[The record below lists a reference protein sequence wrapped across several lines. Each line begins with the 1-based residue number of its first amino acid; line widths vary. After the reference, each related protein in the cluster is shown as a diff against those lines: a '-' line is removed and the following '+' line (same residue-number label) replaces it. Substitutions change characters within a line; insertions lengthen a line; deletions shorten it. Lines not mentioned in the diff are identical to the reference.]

1 MEQDKSKDKRV
12 WWLIAVGVFIVLLVI
27 LSLWQIRGVEL
38 DGSSQAAVQKTNVST
53 LPVGGEQR
61 VQSSVQVHGSN
72 TEGTNETRS
81 KSTQAKFN
89 NADEL
94 CKDFAAKSSPKWT
107 EDQFAE
113 ALRDHIQGGDPA
125 LEEWLRA
132 VANTG
137 TARQKGAALSL
148 LIASIDRATR
158 KEVYV
163 RTPNCDQVKEC
174 SASLE
179 ALVGQKTRPYAYAL
193 VNTAIYLPD
202 PALYGM
208 AHNICKRSRLSSD
221 AVCERVGALQWMQL
235 DPDNGAAALYALGE
249 LNLTPS
255 DQDQTAF
262 ENALYRF
269 GQAKKFDVYFDVGRE
284 LPSLPLSLDDYRG
297 RTELDSLRAY
307 FGEISPLPPHRNI
320 IRGCS
325 GDYLKNANRRS
336 LCEKV
341 ANQYLR
347 ENAFLIDRGIFLKLA
362 ANLNWD
368 KSSLQKYADELDEV
382 HGYYRAMREQQNR
395 QYQDASGRLA
405 ACHRALKWNADIS
418 LYAAKGEFKQLQQD
432 AKEFGMSRDEMI
444 NIGRRSRVSR

>member
-1 MEQDKSKDKRV
+1 MEQKKLKGMRA
-12 WWLIAVGVFIVLLVI
+12 WLLIAVGVSILLLVVLL
-27 LSLWQIRGVEL
+27 LWRSRGTEL
-38 DGSSQAAVQKTNVST
+38 DGGSQATTQKTNAST
-53 LPVGGEQR
+53 ALVGAEQK
-61 VQSSVQVHGSN
+61 VQSSVQVPGSN
-72 TEGTNETRS
+72 TKAFNEGTS
-81 KSTQAKFN
+81 KSPQTKFN

-94 CKDFAAKSSPKWT
+94 CKDFAAKSSATWT

-113 ALRDHIQGGDPA
+113 ALRDHIQGGDLA

-132 VANTG
+132 IANTG
-137 TARQKGAALSL
+137 EARQKGAALSL

-158 KEVYV
+158 KEVYA

-249 LNLTPS
+249 LKLAPS

-269 GQAKKFDVYFDVGRE
+269 GQAKKFDVYFDVARE
-284 LPSLPLSLDDYRG
+284 LPSLPSSLNDYRG
-297 RTELDSLRAY
+297 HTELDSLRAY

-347 ENAFLIDRGIFLKLA
+347 ENAFVIDRGIFLKLA
-362 ANLNWD
+362 TNLNWD

-382 HGYYRAMREQQNR
+382 HGYYRALREQQNR

-405 ACHRALKWNADIS
+405 VCHRTLKWNANIS

-432 AKEFGMSRDEMI
+432 AKEFGMSREEMI
-444 NIGRRSRVSR
+444 NIGRRLKDSR

>member
-12 WWLIAVGVFIVLLVI
+12 RWLIVVGVLILLIVI
-27 LSLWQIRGVEL
+27 SSLWQFRGVEH
-38 DGSSQAAVQKTNVST
+38 GGGSQAIAQKTNAT
-53 LPVGGEQR
+53 TALVGAEQK

-72 TEGTNETRS
+72 TKAPNEGRS
-81 KSTQAKFN
+81 KSPQTKFN

-94 CKDFAAKSSPKWT
+94 CKDFATKFSATWT

-113 ALRDHIQGGDPA
+113 ALRDHIQGGNLA
-125 LEEWLRA
+125 LEEWLRTI
-132 VANTG
+132 ANTG
-137 TARQKGAALSL
+137 EARQKGAALSL
-148 LIASIDRATR
+148 LIASVDRTTR
-158 KEVYV
+158 KEVYA

-208 AHNICKRSRLSSD
+208 AHNICKRSSLSSD
-221 AVCERVGALQWMQL
+221 AFCERVGSLQWMQL

-249 LNLTPS
+249 LNLTPP

-284 LPSLPLSLDDYRG
+284 LPSLPSSLDDYRG

-307 FGEISPLPPHRNI
+307 FGDISPLPPHRNI
-320 IRGCS
+320 IPGCR

-341 ANQYLR
+341 ASQYLR
-347 ENAFLIDRGIFLKLA
+347 ENAFVIDRGIFLKLA
-362 ANLNWD
+362 TNLNWD

-382 HGYYRAMREQQNR
+382 HGYYRALREQQNR

-405 ACHRALKWNADIS
+405 VCHRTLKWNANIS

-432 AKEFGMSRDEMI
+432 AKEFGMSREEMI
-444 NIGRRSRVSR
+444 NIDRRSRVTR